1 MINSATIMAAGVA
14 AEIVKE
20 SMAKPGRM
28 KIVLDKGTE
37 KFADAL
43 MPSRAHD
50 ADAGYDLYSREAWTI
65 FPGKSYVFD
74 TGVHVQLPAGTCGL
88 LVSKS
93 GLNTKHGIVSTG
105 LIDSGYTGSIRV
117 KLYNHGG
124 NPVTIEVGQKISQ
137 LVILPIITPDLE
149 VVDVLEDTDRGEG
162 GFGSSGKF

>member
-1 MINSATIMAAGVA
+1 MINTATIMAAGVA

-20 SMAKPGRM
+20 QMAKPGRM
-28 KIVLDKGTE
+28 KIVLDDGAYLPT
-37 KFADAL
+37 
-43 MPSRAHD
+43 RAHE
-50 ADAGYDLYSREAWTI
+50 ADAGYDLYAMEAWTI
-65 FPGKSYVFD
+65 CPGKSKVFD
-74 TGVHVQLPAGTCGL
+74 TGVHVQLPSGTCGL

-93 GLNTKHGIVSTG
+93 GLNTKHGLVSTG

-124 NPVTIEVGQKISQ
+124 NPVTIDVGQKISQ

-149 VVDVLEDTDRGEG
+149 VVDALEDTDRGDG